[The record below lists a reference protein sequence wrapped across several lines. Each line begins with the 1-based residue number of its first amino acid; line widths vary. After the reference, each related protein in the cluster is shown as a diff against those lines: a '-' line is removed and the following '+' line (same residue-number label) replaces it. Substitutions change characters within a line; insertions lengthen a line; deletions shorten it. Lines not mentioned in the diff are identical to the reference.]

1 MELKFC
7 RDAILRV
14 SDCCLSRD
22 AILCVSGCCLTEQHA
37 VPPALFSYPIPFL
50 SSRPQ
55 GEILNAICSRHA
67 FTPVPAPGIW
77 KVILRD
83 WKEKRGRKSEVAWGK
98 GRGLEIVH
106 LGGRRLDDGLESED
120 ESHRERDGESLVAL
134 DTRASDGN
142 EGELG

>member
-1 MELKFC
+1 VN
-7 RDAILRV
+7 RV
-14 SDCCLSRD
+14 YGLLHPDTPSF
-22 AILCVSGCCLTEQHA
+22 G
-37 VPPALFSYPIPFL
+37 
-50 SSRPQ
+50 
-55 GEILNAICSRHA
+55 LNAASAVVLNLQGFWNTVIYFVTS
-67 FTPVPAPGIW
+67 VGIW